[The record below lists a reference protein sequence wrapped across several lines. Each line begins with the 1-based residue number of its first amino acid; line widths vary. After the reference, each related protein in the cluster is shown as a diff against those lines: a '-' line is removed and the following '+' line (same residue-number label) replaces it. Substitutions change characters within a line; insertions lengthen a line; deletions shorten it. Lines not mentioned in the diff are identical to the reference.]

1 MHIFQRGVNQSL
13 IIGRDMVVT
22 VLEIQPTYVRLG
34 ITDPHTVPAYREETL
49 YLPEK
54 DGNTAWETDQFDA
67 AEFACVTF

>member
-1 MHIFQRGVNQSL
+1 MHIFQREVNQSL
-13 IIGRDMVVT
+13 IIGHDMVVT

-49 YLPEK
+49 YLPEAEGHP
-54 DGNTAWETDQFDA
+54 DWETEHFDA